1 MPVEKRITLNLTR
14 RGAQAAEA
22 LTERTGESQTDLV
35 NRALVLL
42 DFVDGRIAA
51 GDALVLLTPQGES
64 TRVVML

>member
-1 MPVEKRITLNLTR
+1 MPIEKRLTVNLTR
-14 RGAQAAEA
+14 RGNQAIEA
-22 LTERTGESQTDLV
+22 LGVRTGESQTDLV

-42 DFVDGRIAA
+42 DFVEGRIAA